1 MRPQTAATHPTA
13 KANKTK
19 RSLPRRPF
27 RGGAYAAVAKLADA
41 QDLGSCAGR
50 RIGSRPIGGT
60 TSSQSALFG
69 YLPYGKHH
77 VLSACSSF
85 SQKSFS
91 SKNLFG
97 NPENK
102 PNKTRCS
109 IFLGGASISP
119 LPPSLREVAALMAD
133 GRSHRVAARRICERL
148 PYSNRCAFY
157 ACVSSSQKSFSSK
170 NIFGNPEN
178 KPRKIPYFRRLLEG

>member
-1 MRPQTAATHPTA
+1 MRPQTAATHPTG

-60 TSSQSALFG
+60 ASEHDAFCG
-69 YLPYGKHH
+69 HPPDGECHADN
-77 VLSACSSF
+77 VGSSF
-85 SQKSFS
+85 
-91 SKNLFG
+91 
-97 NPENK
+97 PH
-102 PNKTRCS
+102 KTRYAT
-109 IFLGGASISP
+109 FAGLSISP
-119 LPPSLREVAALMAD
+119 SPPSLREVAALRAD